1 MPNHAVLEYPVYVR
15 MPTEDNKPYFESRS
29 SAEAVI
35 SIIISA
41 QNQGWLRLHGFVVLP
56 DGLEIVMSPIRQG
69 VTGVVAYL
77 QSEMIPIL
85 SVLQPGSMHVFA
97 RSYSHAPIKTE
108 KSLTA
113 RLNMLALAPVAHGIC
128 EAAEDYPFSSSSP
141 RYKANVASYAGFSK
155 SVPKDNPALSTD
167 VAGAAANDAA
177 ETNPPAAAETTA
189 TSETP

>member
-15 MPTEDNKPYFESRS
+15 MPTEENKPYFESKS

-56 DGLEIVMSPIRQG
+56 DGLEMVMSPIRQG

-97 RSYSHAPIKTE
+97 RHYSHAPIKTE

-128 EAAEDYPFSSSSP
+128 EAAEDYPFSSSNQ

-155 SVPKDNPALSTD
+155 SVPKDNPVLATGPTETVSD
-167 VAGAAANDAA
+167 DAAAKA
-177 ETNPPAAAETTA
+177 NPPADAETA
-189 TSETP
+189 STS